1 VEHIK
6 EFNFFGKSKSS
17 GGNNEKL
24 EIFLEENWGAI
35 QGIFENYDRLK
46 ATSYE
51 IYNNSLFVVSY
62 DPPNNEMPTDIS
74 YIMESVVKRISILI
88 GDEDLIWRFG
98 VDDPFLIR
106 FILGRPFV

>member
-6 EFNFFGKSKSS
+6 EFNLFGRSKPS

-24 EIFLEENWGAI
+24 EIFLEENWRTI
-35 QGIFENYDRLK
+35 QNTFDNYNRLR
-46 ATSYE
+46 ANSYE
-51 IYNNSLFVVSY
+51 IYNNSLFAVSF

-74 YIMESVVKRISILI
+74 YIMESIVKRVSLLI
-88 GDEDLIWRFG
+88 GDDDLTWRFG

-106 FILGRPFV
+106 FILSGPFE